1 MVTMNVAERFV
12 TICGEVG
19 NYTERL
25 TGVSVVDAYFG
36 PEEFHPKKQ
45 SNEKAAA
52 DLVHDI
58 HLAFDALRDEIDDPL
73 RLEYM
78 MGELHSLNVV
88 VDWLDG
94 RDLSYAE
101 IVEGLFHISM
111 KRFSESEI
119 DKSIEFVNDA
129 MVDFSGDNLRD
140 KIKEFG
146 TKGEISGDSLQR
158 LIEDELQ
165 QRARELGNEFRT
177 KVYTIMGASVPDN
190 GVQYEAVRDEPWG
203 GYNWYLGEFK
213 SLNQFNIDRKFN
225 RDTLQATIYHEYE
238 HHVSN
243 LWREKAFLKTGNLE
257 LSIVP
262 LHTGRCVISE
272 GTADTAKDFLGVSEV
287 DPRIHVLNVLTPL
300 RRMTG
305 INAAILLND
314 EGKSVE
320 ETVDYMID
328 RGYRS
333 RESAESSIAFISPTT
348 KDGKTNFF
356 APYIFTYFIGR
367 TNFVHPTFLK
377 ATEKGVVP
385 EFFKTVYMNPY
396 SGSSVTWKKAF
407 EWM

>member
-1 MVTMNVAERFV
+1 MNAAERFV

-19 NYTERL
+19 NYTEKL

-36 PEEFHPKKQ
+36 PDGFHPKNQ
-45 SNEKAAA
+45 SKEKSAA

-58 HLAFDALRDEIDDPL
+58 HLAFDALRDEIDNPL

-78 MGELHSLNVV
+78 MSELHSLNVV

-94 RDLSYAE
+94 KGLSYAE
-101 IVEGLFHISM
+101 LVEGLFHISM
-111 KRFSESEI
+111 KKFSEGEI
-119 DKSIEFVNDA
+119 DKSIELVNDA
-129 MVDFSGDNLRD
+129 MADFSGNNLRD

-146 TKGEISGDSLQR
+146 TKGEISGDALQR

-165 QRARELGNEFRT
+165 QRAREVGNEFRT
-177 KVYTIMGASVPDN
+177 KIYTIMGASVPDN

-272 GTADTAKDFLGVSEV
+272 GTADTAKDFLGVSED
-287 DPRIHVLNVLTPL
+287 DPRIHVL
-300 RRMTG
+300 
-305 INAAILLND
+305 
-314 EGKSVE
+314 
-320 ETVDYMID
+320 
-328 RGYRS
+328 
-333 RESAESSIAFISPTT
+333 
-348 KDGKTNFF
+348 
-356 APYIFTYFIGR
+356 
-367 TNFVHPTFLK
+367 
-377 ATEKGVVP
+377 
-385 EFFKTVYMNPY
+385 
-396 SGSSVTWKKAF
+396 
-407 EWM
+407 